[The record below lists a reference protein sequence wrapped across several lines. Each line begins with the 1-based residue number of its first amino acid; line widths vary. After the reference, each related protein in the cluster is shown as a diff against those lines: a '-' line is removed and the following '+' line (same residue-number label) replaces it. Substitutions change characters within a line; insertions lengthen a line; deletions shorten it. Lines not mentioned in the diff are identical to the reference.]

1 MRESR
6 LQRAPVQ
13 PRRSAVNMTLP
24 AFAAERRAAAP
35 CSVAVAAG
43 YPALAAVDRY
53 RPIIIII
60 IIIKRKD

>member
-1 MRESR
+1 
-6 LQRAPVQ
+6 
-13 PRRSAVNMTLP
+13 MTLP

-43 YPALAAVDRY
+43 HPALAAVDRY

-60 IIIKRKD
+60 IIIIIKRKD